1 MDNRPSSLATTD
13 APRPGPAW
21 WTAAAVVVA
30 LALVAAS
37 AAAQPAPATPPAC
50 AAATGAPALP
60 VNAWRRS
67 TWEDAVYVAV
77 FAPTA
82 TGPWPGNLKKYRL
95 AGGQLMG
102 RDGPAT
108 DPANGRLRP
117 DAWSFWSA
125 TRDGDRVAEGGAASR
140 LPEWRD
146 RRLYT
151 DIAGPE
157 LSADAN
163 AVAADN
169 AGLAPTL
176 PATTDADRAALLE
189 WARGR
194 DVLDADGDGNT
205 AETRRQLGAA
215 PNAVPVV
222 VDYGRGD
229 QVVFLPT
236 RDGYLHAFNAAT
248 GDERWAF
255 LPSRL
260 LPLIAARF
268 RDPDIPVRD
277 VGLDG
282 SVAIHHIERDGE
294 PGIGPDDQALLLFG
308 MGRGGSAVF
317 ALDVT
322 DPDGPRLLWQVDDAT
337 PGFGD
342 LGQSWSPPAVVRL
355 VVPGPAT
362 GQVAALVA
370 GGYDPARDA
379 GTPDTG
385 TRGNAVYLVDL
396 LSGDRLWSAGAP
408 GAAHPHDL
416 PLTAMRYPVIAAPRA
431 VDLTG
436 DGLADRFYVG
446 DLGGQLWRFDI
457 HSGDAGG
464 ASITAGVL
472 ASLGA
477 AGPGPATLPA
487 DARRFSA
494 TPDVVPLVHYG
505 RLVLAVNLGSGDAV
519 SPGDTATAD
528 AFFSIRD
535 TMSGVRSPADYGP
548 PVTTTDLVDITADLA
563 PRLPPDT
570 RGWRLRLVQ
579 APGEKVLAPSLT
591 IRSQLYFTSF
601 APEADGACGTGST
614 RLYRVSVRDGRPLAP
629 TADDEGTATDEWRN
643 TVVGPGVPGLAPQA
657 ALVRG
662 PGEAAADRAALQLCA
677 GLACGEPPEAG
688 APVPTYWYPEPS
700 PPRR

>member
-1 MDNRPSSLATTD
+1 MANRRSSFVTTD
-13 APRPGPAW
+13 ALRPGPSW
-21 WTAAAVVVA
+21 RAAGAVLVP
-30 LALVAAS
+30 LALVTAS
-37 AAAQPAPATPPAC
+37 AAAQPAPASPPAC
-50 AAATGAPALP
+50 GSATGAPALP

-67 TWEDAVYVAV
+67 TWEDAVYVPV

-82 TGPWPGNLKKYRL
+82 TGPWRGNLKKYRL

-108 DPANGRLRP
+108 DPATGRLRA

-125 TRDGDRVAEGGAASR
+125 SRDGDRVAEGGAASR

-151 DIAGPE
+151 DIAGPD

-163 AVAADN
+163 AVTPDN
-169 AGLAPTL
+169 AGLAPA
-176 PATTDADRAALLE
+176 PPGTTDADRAALLE

-194 DVLDADGDGNT
+194 DVLDADADGDT

-215 PNAVPVV
+215 PNAEPVV

-236 RDGYLHAFNAAT
+236 RDGYLHAFNGGT

-255 LPSRL
+255 LPARL

-268 RDPDIPVRD
+268 QDPGGTVPD

-282 SVAIHHIERDGE
+282 SLALHQIERDGE
-294 PGIGPDDQALLLFG
+294 PGIGPGDEALLLFG

-322 DPDGPRLLWQVDDAT
+322 DPDGPRLVWQVDDAT
-337 PGFGD
+337 PGFAD
-342 LGQSWSPPAVVRL
+342 LGQSWSPPAVAPL
-355 VVPGPAT
+355 VVPGRGT
-362 GQVAALVA
+362 GQVVALVA

-379 GTPDTG
+379 GSAADTS
-385 TRGNAVYLVDL
+385 RGNAVYLVDL
-396 LSGDRLWSAGAP
+396 ASGARLWSAGAP
-408 GAAHPHDL
+408 GAADPHDL
-416 PLTAMRYPVIAAPRA
+416 PLTAMRYPVTAAPRA

-436 DGLADRFYVG
+436 DGFADRFYVG

-457 HSGDAGG
+457 HDGDADGG
-464 ASITAGVL
+464 SITAGVL

-494 TPDVVPLVHYG
+494 TPDVVPLVSHG
-505 RLVLAVNLGSGDAV
+505 QLVLAINLGSGDAAR
-519 SPGDTATAD
+519 PGDTATAD
-528 AFFSIRD
+528 AFFSVRD
-535 TMSGVRSPADYGP
+535 TVAGVRRTTDYGP
-548 PVTTTDLVDITADLA
+548 PATTTDLVDITADLA
-563 PRLPPDT
+563 PRLTPAT

-591 IRSQLYFTSF
+591 IRNQLYFTSF
-601 APEADGACGTGST
+601 APEADGACGAGTT
-614 RLYRVSVRDGRPLAP
+614 RLYRVSVGDGRPLAP
-629 TADDEGTATDEWRN
+629 AADDDGPAPGESRS
-643 TVVGPGVPGLAPQA
+643 TVVGLGVPGLAPQA
-657 ALVRG
+657 TLVRG
-662 PGEAAADRAALQLCA
+662 PGETATDRPALQLCA
-677 GLACGEPPEAG
+677 GLACGEQPEAG